1 MISIVIPARN
11 EAAVIART
19 LKGMVEGA
27 APDELDIIVVCNGCT
42 DETAAIARGF
52 GPPVRVIETIVG
64 SKSHALN
71 LGDESARG
79 FPRVYADADVLIP
92 IDAIRALADRLRPGG
107 VLAVAPR
114 PRLELSGCSWPVRAY
129 FDIAARLPAARQ
141 GFGGSGVYALSEAGR
156 RRFGTFPNVTADDA
170 YVRVQSILRG
180 E

>member
-42 DETAAIARGF
+42 DETATIARGF

-64 SKSHALN
+64 SKNHALN
-71 LGDESARG
+71 VGDESARG

-92 IDAIRALADRLRPGG
+92 IDAIRALADRLR
-107 VLAVAPR
+107 LAACWQ
-114 PRLELSGCSWPVRAY
+114 S
-129 FDIAARLPAARQ
+129 
-141 GFGGSGVYALSEAGR
+141 R
-156 RRFGTFPNVTADDA
+156 RGLVSN
-170 YVRVQSILRG
+170 
-180 E
+180 